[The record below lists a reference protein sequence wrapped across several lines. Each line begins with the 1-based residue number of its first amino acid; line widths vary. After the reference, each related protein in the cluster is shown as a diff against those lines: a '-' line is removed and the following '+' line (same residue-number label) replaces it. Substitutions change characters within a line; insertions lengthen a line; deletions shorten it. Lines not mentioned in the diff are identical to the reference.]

1 MEVNSERRVNS
12 NFFKNGGKKLNSNLL
27 KNSQIYGMILPTII
41 LILLFNIYPI
51 LYVGYY
57 SFTDFDGISRPNF
70 IGLHNYARVM
80 ADSSWW
86 VTVKN
91 TLEFGIITSLIQIPL
106 ALLLAVL
113 LNRKFKGCAFFR
125 AVMFLPNITS
135 TAIMGIIFY
144 FIFAS
149 YNGIINSYLI
159 NLNIVTK
166 PIEWL
171 GNGTLAKGV
180 VIAFVSWHDIGFYML
195 LFLAA
200 LQKIP
205 NDVYESAKI
214 DGSGIANTF
223 FKITL
228 PMLGRMFQVISML
241 SIVNTLKLFDSI
253 KALTN
258 GGPASS
264 TEVMTMYIFKYFFES
279 SGANQQGY
287 ASALCIVGTLIISVM
302 AAIYLILSKKMSYD
316 E

>member
-1 MEVNSERRVNS
+1 MEKIKSSKYN
-12 NFFKNGGKKLNSNLL
+12 KK
-27 KNSQIYGMILPTII
+27 SQIYAMILPTVV
-41 LILLFNIYPI
+41 LILLFCIYPI
-51 LYVGYY
+51 FYVGYY
-57 SFTDFDGISRPNF
+57 SFTDYNGITKPNF
-70 IGLHNYARVM
+70 VGLYNYIRVM
-80 ADSSWW
+80 KDTSWW
-86 VTVKN
+86 LTVKN
-91 TLEFGIITSLIQIPL
+91 TIEIGVAVSIIQIPL
-106 ALLLAVL
+106 ALFLAVL
-113 LNRKFKGCAFFR
+113 LNRKFKGCGFFR
-125 AVMFLPNITS
+125 AFAFLPNITS
-135 TAIMGIIFY
+135 TAVMGIVFY

-159 NLNIVTK
+159 NFHLITN

-171 GNGTLAKGV
+171 GNGLLAKLV
-180 VIAFVSWHDIGFYML
+180 VIIFLCWHDIGFYML

-214 DGSGIANTF
+214 DGSGTVNTF

-228 PMLGRMFQVISML
+228 PMLGKMFQLVSTL

-264 TEVMTMYIFKYFFES
+264 TEVMTMYIYSYFFES

-287 ASALCIVGTLIISVM
+287 ASAVCIVGTLIVSIM
-302 AAIYLILSKKMSYD
+302 ALIYLYFSKKMSYD